1 MAGVNMLELVQLSE
15 QFSKT
20 ASPGRGGAGGGGGG
34 HGSAS
39 TGAAKAEAASG
50 GAAVASAAAAFGAAS
65 PSAAAGSGGK
75 AAGAFSAGLG
85 GAFVARAAARLKA
98 KAAKAVK
105 SRYYLRMQPLDD
117 DHPPIGLPLRELLI
131 QTFNYKRD
139 RTMWEF
145 LVYAVYVAVFLA
157 VVYQLNDTQLTQN
170 ANGNVFDAF
179 LDESMTSLWS
189 DATPLQP
196 PQNGALRSPPG
207 CMPRCL
213 AGAVPAERRQA
224 GTARSHNCWECEQ
237 PSAAAR
243 CACVAQSAFWGS
255 AASGQI
261 RAQRFRRSQHR
272 QGRFD
277 RPCPPPCSPHTTLLL
292 LCTASF
298 SVLPS
303 ASPSSPCRGDVSED
317 VL

>member
-20 ASPGRGGAGGGGGG
+20 ASPGRGGASGAGG
-34 HGSAS
+34 HGSTS
-39 TGAAKAEAASG
+39 TGAAKPEAASG
-50 GAAVASAAAAFGAAS
+50 GAGVASAAAAFGAGS
-65 PSAAAGSGGK
+65 PSAAAGGGGK
-75 AAGAFSAGLG
+75 GGGALSAGLG

-98 KAAKAVK
+98 KAAKSVK

-179 LDESMTSLWS
+179 LDESMTSMWS
-189 DATPLQP
+189 DTTPLQP
-196 PQNGALRSPPG
+196 PQNGACRSTGASRDAAQRAWPVPFE
-207 CMPRCL
+207 L
-213 AGAVPAERRQA
+213 ACGLVKSSKQQQ
-224 GTARSHNCWECEQ
+224 HV
-237 PSAAAR
+237 AAAR
-243 CACVAQSAFWGS
+243 CACVAP
-255 AASGQI
+255 I
-261 RAQRFRRSQHR
+261 RFLGKCSQRPDSCPEPPSLSVSSRQRRL
-272 QGRFD
+272 
-277 RPCPPPCSPHTTLLL
+277 PLPPALI
-292 LCTASF
+292 
-298 SVLPS
+298 
-303 ASPSSPCRGDVSED
+303 SPCCC
-317 VL
+317 